1 MTQARSRLHADP
13 QMGLIAQPVFARHVQ
28 LIEVIAVGHCGEN
41 LHGAVALLDG
51 NAELHAF
58 NQAAHTFGF
67 IALCGTD
74 EAFGDDTRFIG
85 QGQHDAA
92 LKALNAQVD
101 PVLGLKGVSDELK
114 RVVHGLLPSQ
124 EVSLS

>member
-1 MTQARSRLHADP
+1 
-13 QMGLIAQPVFARHVQ
+13 MGLIALPILERDMQ
-28 LIEVIAVGHCGEN
+28 LIEVVAVGHGGEN

-58 NQAAHTFGF
+58 NQAAHTFGLV
-67 IALCGTD
+67 ALYCAD
-74 EAFGDDTRFIG
+74 EAFGDNTRFIG

-92 LKALNAQVD
+92 IEALYAQVD
-101 PVLGLKGVSDELK
+101 PVLGLEGIGDELK